1 MEHIELTVDGMTCDG
16 CSARLKRVLE
26 AADGVQAALI
36 ERPSRRVAV
45 DYDAGRTGPAAIR
58 EAVADAGFTVA
69 AG

>member
-36 ERPSRRVAV
+36 DRPSRRVAV
-45 DYDAGRTGPAAIR
+45 DYDPARTGPAALR
-58 EAVADAGFTVA
+58 EAVADAGFGVA
-69 AG
+69 DA